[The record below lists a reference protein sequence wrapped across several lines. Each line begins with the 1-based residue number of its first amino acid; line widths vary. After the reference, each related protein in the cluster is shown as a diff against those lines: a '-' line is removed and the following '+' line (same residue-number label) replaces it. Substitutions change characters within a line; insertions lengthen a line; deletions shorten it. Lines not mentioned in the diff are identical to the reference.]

1 MNGCAENL
9 LLDMFGRPRG
19 VLGRLGGAIMARMN
33 RECAAW
39 VAGLLE
45 VGPDD
50 KVLEIGC
57 GPGTGIALL
66 ARAAPGGYV
75 AGVDP
80 SSEMIE
86 QASARNAQAIA
97 GGRVELRLGSA
108 ECLPFAA
115 NHFDKA
121 MAINSL
127 QVWRSPIVGLQEAW
141 RTLRPGG
148 RIALGF
154 TRYSGQPK
162 TGLDD
167 LLAAAG
173 FTDIRLVERPRD
185 FCQLAAKP

>member
-1 MNGCAENL
+1 MNGCAGNL

-19 VLGRLGGAIMARMN
+19 VLGRLGGIVMARTN

-45 VGPDD
+45 VAPDD

-57 GPGTGIALL
+57 GPGTGIAIL
-66 ARAAPGGYV
+66 ARAAPSGHV
-75 AGVDP
+75 TGVDP

-86 QASARNAQAIA
+86 QASARNARAIA
-97 GGRVELRLGSA
+97 RGHVELRLGSA
-108 ECLPFAA
+108 ECLPFAE

-121 MAINSL
+121 MTINSL
-127 QVWRSPIVGLQEAW
+127 QVWRSPIIGLQEVS
-141 RTLRPGG
+141 RVLRPGG

-162 TGLDD
+162 TGLGD

-173 FTDIRLVERPRD
+173 FTGIRLVERARD